1 MGIVHTAKKMLALVA
16 SLALVS
22 LLAGCYTTEH
32 PLYENG
38 DRVALTGSLICIT
51 KSGDG
56 KNEEVN
62 TYVVGETRFSPD
74 NGKSR
79 FAYTA
84 VANESGTVSKLVFIE
99 TAKDGM
105 YLVQESLNDGTASYM
120 WFDEPR
126 HIFYT
131 ETKATD
137 FAKELA
143 RANKVTLD
151 DSGNYIRVTGTDAN
165 MRAFLLGLG
174 TTVSE
179 TPVRCLPN

>member
-16 SLALVS
+16 SLTLVS
-22 LLAGCYTTEH
+22 LLAGCYTTEY

-56 KNEEVN
+56 KSEEVN
-62 TYVVGETRFSPD
+62 TYVVGETRFNPD
-74 NGKSR
+74 GGKSR
-79 FAYTA
+79 FAYTT
-84 VANESGTVSKLVFIE
+84 VANESGTVSKLAFIE
-99 TAKDGM
+99 TAKVGT
-105 YLVQESLNDGTASYM
+105 YLVQETLSDGAASYM

-126 HIFYT
+126 HTFYT
-131 ETKATD
+131 ETKVTD

-143 RANKVTLD
+143 RTNKVTLD
-151 DSGNYIRVTGTDAN
+151 DSENYIRVSGTDAN

-174 TTVSE
+174 TTVSG
-179 TPVRCLPN
+179 TPVRCMPN